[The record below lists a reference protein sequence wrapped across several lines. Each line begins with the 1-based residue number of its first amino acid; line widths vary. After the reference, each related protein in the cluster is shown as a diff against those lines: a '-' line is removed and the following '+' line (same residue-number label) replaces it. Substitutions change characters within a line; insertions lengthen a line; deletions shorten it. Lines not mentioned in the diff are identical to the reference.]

1 MSDLTPETLAEL
13 RRLYEVAFSVA
24 APENDWEEWTSKAAE
39 AFPALLHA
47 AAERDRLARLLDE
60 PRRSGCAVEIAGV
73 RIVPCDERG
82 QTADMLAADRLR
94 RELAEAELAA
104 QRTVRLPTVAEC
116 RQARKD
122 VLIDNWDWHASAVLD
137 LVASLNPTWV
147 EVPPDATI
155 PAGTLVRAEYQEYA
169 NRAKE
174 WATEVDRTPAMWQ
187 SGVVYLV
194 PSGTVLEF
202 PLDPR
207 VESVARAIHDAGKSE
222 YIWDNEPA
230 SVRDNY
236 VRLAKAA
243 IDAIGEDI

>member
-1 MSDLTPETLAEL
+1 MTEMTPLAKKL
-13 RRLYEVAFSVA
+13 
-24 APENDWEEWTSKAAE
+24 
-39 AFPALLHA
+39 
-47 AAERDRLARLLDE
+47 
-60 PRRSGCAVEIAGV
+60 
-73 RIVPCDERG
+73 
-82 QTADMLAADRLR
+82 QTAYHNLATTDRNGTR
-94 RELAEAELAA
+94 AWWNAVAETAEAELASP
-104 QRTVRLPTVAEC
+104 RPVRLPTVEEVADVIN
-116 RQARKD
+116 RSGYSDMARE
-122 VLIDNWDWHASAVLD
+122 VLD
-137 LVASLNPTWV
+137 LVGSLNPTWV

-243 IDAIGEDI
+243 IDALGEDI